1 MTRMSRISAVWAGLL
16 SPLAAHAT
24 VAGTVPEPET
34 WALVAIGLV
43 AAAIVKI
50 RNRRK

>member
-1 MTRMSRISAVWAGLL
+1 MKRLPGTLALMAVLW
-16 SPLAAHAT
+16 SPLAAQAT
-24 VAGTVPEPET
+24 AATVPEPET